1 MKTIYF
7 LAIIMLPAIVSC
19 SKETT
24 TEKEG
29 VVLRIE
35 NLTSAKLDSVVVIN
49 PAGRQVYY
57 DISAGLKTDYKA
69 FDYIYNYAY
78 IKAYYNN
85 TTAIMQ
91 PIDYVG
97 ETKIENGKYTYRL
110 SIISNAVSNYVNV
123 QNQKD

>member
-1 MKTIYF
+1 MKAIYL
-7 LAIIMLPAIVSC
+7 LAIVMLPAILSC
-19 SKETT
+19 SKKTNT
-24 TEKEG
+24 VQEG

-35 NLTSAKLDSVVVIN
+35 NLTSSKLDSVVVIN

-57 DISAGLKTDYKA
+57 NISAGLKTDYKA

-78 IKAYYNN
+78 IEAYYNN

-123 QNQKD
+123 ENQKD